1 MLDNLLIGLSIGHPL
16 EALGS
21 FFVVVCIII
30 IVIVIIIMCVFFRYL
45 IHIIIV
51 VIKLCKESYDHITDL
66 LWCKAQRSCGA
77 AK

>member
-30 IVIVIIIMCVFFRYL
+30 IIVIVIIIMCVF
-45 IHIIIV
+45 
-51 VIKLCKESYDHITDL
+51 
-66 LWCKAQRSCGA
+66 
-77 AK
+77 